1 MKQWCQLHTLYN
13 SQLENKLL
21 FLTQQEQVLK
31 DDGADSYWVEIGWHC
46 SKGYIDVGDGCW
58 RRNVLV
64 TILAIL
70 VTNILYLFTL
80 ASGPTHKS
88 LLANIDLYIL
98 WNG

>member
-46 SKGYIDVGDGCW
+46 SKGSMLVTDVGDEMC
-58 RRNVLV
+58 
-64 TILAIL
+64 
-70 VTNILYLFTL
+70 
-80 ASGPTHKS
+80 
-88 LLANIDLYIL
+88 
-98 WNG
+98 